1 MMKQWAVRKRK
12 IISNGRV
19 GKNGKKVPPKYEFS
33 YEMASGKKIS
43 DKAVLKH
50 IQSLRVPPAYD
61 KVKINLV
68 KGNKLFA
75 YGIDEAGRPQYIYNE
90 KYVKK
95 QTAKKYCKLIKF
107 ERKLP
112 AINERIDRLVAQKK
126 WNMNKVIAV
135 ILRIILHC
143 NFRIGNDIYRR
154 KYNSYGI
161 TTVTRDHL
169 TFKSDGTVRIKFIG
183 KKGVENDCT
192 VRDKMLVSAMRRID
206 HANRQVLAANRE
218 IGNGRNGSNGG
229 KDPYFTYKD
238 DKTGE
243 MKVIRAIDVN
253 NFLGK
258 FGQFTSKDYRTWAA
272 NVALLGELC
281 AFVGV
286 KGEGMGKSKTA
297 RKKDLKDIIEKVAV
311 QLHHTPAICKKSYI
325 DNDLLDMYVEQPED
339 FKKLVKGCDGSGECV
354 NKVFVDFLRGKC

>member
-1 MMKQWAVRKRK
+1 MKKWAVRKRRVV
-12 IISNGRV
+12 SNARV
-19 GKNGKKVPPKYEFS
+19 NKNGKKIPAKYDFS
-33 YEMASGKKIS
+33 YETANGKKIT
-43 DKAVLKH
+43 DRAVLKH
-50 IQSLRVPPAYD
+50 VTSLRVPPAYD
-61 KVKINLV
+61 KVKINLE

-95 QTAKKYCKLIKF
+95 QMAKKYCKLIKF

-169 TFKSDGTVRIKFIG
+169 TFRSDGTVRIKFIG
-183 KKGVENDCT
+183 KKGVENDCV
-192 VRDKMLVSAMRRID
+192 VRDKRLVSAMRRID
-206 HANRQVLAANRE
+206 KANRE
-218 IGNGRNGSNGG
+218 VGNGRNGVNGG

-243 MKVIRAIDVN
+243 MKVIKATDVN

-281 AFVGV
+281 KTVGT
-286 KGEGMGKSKTA
+286 KGEGMGKSVTG
-297 RKKDLKDIIEKVAV
+297 RKKDLKEVIERVSV
-311 QLHHTPAICKKSYI
+311 RLHHTPAICKKSYI
-325 DNDLLDMYVEQPED
+325 DNDVLDMYVDKPD
-339 FKKLVKGCDGSGECV
+339 AFKKLIKGCDGTGECV
-354 NKVFVDFLRGKC
+354 NKVFVNFLRGKC